1 MVRCDCKA
9 ELGNSLL
16 IVFQTFSVTDV
27 GVRSKKV
34 ALPLFSI
41 KDNQIKQQRDVC
53 LYVCECVCVCSP
65 IKETP
70 DLETALTPAVCFVH

>member
-1 MVRCDCKA
+1 MVRCECKA

-16 IVFQTFSVTDV
+16 IVFQTFPVTDV

-41 KDNQIKQQRDVC
+41 KDNQIKQERRRCVSVRVQVC
-53 LYVCECVCVCSP
+53 LCAYQ
-65 IKETP
+65 
-70 DLETALTPAVCFVH
+70 

>member
-9 ELGNSLL
+9 ELRNSLL

-41 KDNQIKQQRDVC
+41 KDNQIQQRRDVC
-53 LYVCECVCVCSP
+53 MYLCVCVCLP

>member
-9 ELGNSLL
+9 ELRNSLL

-27 GVRSKKV
+27 RVRSKKV

-41 KDNQIKQQRDVC
+41 KDNQIKQHRDVQMC
-53 LYVCECVCVCSP
+53 LCECAFVC
-65 IKETP
+65 
-70 DLETALTPAVCFVH
+70 AYQ

>member
-9 ELGNSLL
+9 ELRNSLL

-41 KDNQIKQQRDVC
+41 KDNQIKRRGDVC
-53 LYVCECVCVCSP
+53 MCMRVCLCVLTN
-65 IKETP
+65 KETP